1 MQILKPKP
9 GYKLVKWH
17 FGKYEEIPIDWKDK
31 KIDDMIKFEG
41 GSQPPRVNFVFEPKE
56 GYVKMIQIRDFK
68 TNRYPTY
75 ILKKAARKFFTKD
88 DVMIGRYG
96 PPNFQVLRGLEGAY
110 NVALIKAIPKNML
123 EKDYLYYFLKQ
134 KKFFLLMD
142 SLGQRTAGQD
152 GVELD
157 ILKKLSFP
165 LPSKKERLKIISILS
180 NVDNLIQ
187 TYDKVIESSNKLKK
201 GLMQQLLT
209 KGIGHKKFKKI
220 FLKYHFLQ
228 FTIPNTWEIKNV
240 KQLSTLKKEA
250 VVTGPFG
257 LMLHS
262 SDYVSEGT
270 PLILIKNLQNG
281 KIVDDDIPKISDKD
295 VQRLSRYKVKEGD
308 MIFSRV
314 GRVGSSV
321 LIEEEHNGW
330 LFSGQT
336 LRIRF
341 ENPELNSKYV
351 KYYFHSNLFNR
362 VLIPELLGATRDSI
376 NTKILEEFPV
386 IVPPKKEQDQI
397 VAILSQTDSREYELE
412 KIKSA
417 YKNLKKG
424 LMQKLLTGQMRV

>member
-1 MQILKPKP
+1 MQIQKPKQ
-9 GYKLVKWH
+9 GYKLVKSL
-17 FGKYEEIPIDWKDK
+17 FGKYEEIPTDWEELRYQDVCEFVNGYAYAATEFRESGYL
-31 KIDDMIKFEG
+31 IIRIQNLTG
-41 GSQPPRVNFVFEPKE
+41 GKNFVYSDVELPEKQFAKKGDLLFAWSATFGPFIWN
-56 GYVKMIQIRDFK
+56 G
-68 TNRYPTY
+68 P
-75 ILKKAARKFFTKD
+75 KAAYHYHQWKVIPNEISNKKFL
-88 DVMIGRYG
+88 Y
-96 PPNFQVLRGLEGAY
+96 Y
-110 NVALIKAIPKNML
+110 HL
-123 EKDYLYYFLKQ
+123 EKISPIVKQMGQSGLGMFHMTKGGMERFPIYLPKIQEQQ
-134 KKFFLLMD
+134 KI
-142 SLGQRTAGQD
+142 
-152 GVELD
+152 V
-157 ILKKLSFP
+157 
-165 LPSKKERLKIISILS
+165 SILS
-180 NVDNLIQ
+180 NVDNLIDS
-187 TYDKVIESSNKLKK
+187 YGKAIESTSRLKTD
-201 GLMQQLLT
+201 LMQQLLT

-220 FLKYHFLQ
+220 FLKHHFLK
-228 FTIPNTWEIKNV
+228 FSIPNTWEIKNV
-240 KQLSTLKKEA
+240 KQLSTLKKGA

-281 KIVDDDIPKISDKD
+281 KIDDDDIPKISDKD

-351 KYYFHSNLFNR
+351 NYYFHSNLFNR

-397 VAILSQTDSREYELE
+397 VAILSQADSREYELG
-412 KIKSA
+412 KMKSA

-424 LMQKLLTGQMRV
+424 LMQNLLTGKIRVRI